1 MSLFATIQKRLP
13 VSFLANVFLSKYVCI
28 CDINALHIHSSQS
41 QFYDVEDKDD
51 DMILFQSYQAQAPS
65 KPGNLVTG
73 KKRAAVTV
81 RWALLSAA
89 SQLPRPSCVE
99 NEGHIAII
107 AIKLP
112 WSFFVV
118 IFAPSQLGNLASPHQ
133 IQLHRNHLSIAPCQL
148 LPIVNRS
155 SKAVKVMIL
164 GQLWKKQP
172 DK

>member
-1 MSLFATIQKRLP
+1 
-13 VSFLANVFLSKYVCI
+13 
-28 CDINALHIHSSQS
+28 
-41 QFYDVEDKDD
+41 
-51 DMILFQSYQAQAPS
+51 MILFQSYQAQVPS

-118 IFAPSQLGNLASPHQ
+118 ILTPSQLGNLASPHQ

-155 SKAVKVMIL
+155 RKAVKVMIL
-164 GQLWKKQP
+164 GQLKPLCFIFNSEIVQNADVFSTMKHETFKWQISLIKNS
-172 DK
+172 DFFEEVLVCV